1 MRFMMVKFIKKI
13 IVLLLCGSVASCAT
27 TDLMDSWKDADLKH
41 SFQHPMIIGVSDSQQ
56 TRQLYEKYFVAELKK
71 QNITATPSYTLISSK
86 QKVNRETVIAAVK
99 DTDIDA
105 VLVSYLI
112 SADTEVKHRDS
123 ILNTGYSA
131 DVDSNQVSATII
143 SNRGQSRDEEIFVLK
158 NDLYDAKS
166 KSLAWSAQT
175 KSVGPESIDQV
186 VREVTAILIK
196 EMLSDKVL
204 K

>member
-1 MRFMMVKFIKKI
+1 MRFMMVDIVKKI
-13 IVLLLCGSVASCAT
+13 IVLLFSSIIASCAT
-27 TDLMDSWKDADLKH
+27 TDLMDSWKDAELNH
-41 SFQHPMIIGVSDSQQ
+41 SFQHLMIIGVSDSQQ
-56 TRQLYEKYFVAELKK
+56 TRQIYEKYFVAELKK
-71 QNITATPSYTLISSK
+71 HNITATPSYTLISSK
-86 QKVNRETVIAAVK
+86 QKINREVVVAAIK
-99 DTDIDA
+99 NTDIDA

-131 DVDSNQVSATII
+131 EVGSNQVSATII

-158 NDLYDAKS
+158 NDLYDANS
-166 KSLAWSAQT
+166 KSMVWSAQT

-186 VREVTAILIK
+186 VREVIAILVK
-196 EMLSDKVL
+196 AMLNDKVL